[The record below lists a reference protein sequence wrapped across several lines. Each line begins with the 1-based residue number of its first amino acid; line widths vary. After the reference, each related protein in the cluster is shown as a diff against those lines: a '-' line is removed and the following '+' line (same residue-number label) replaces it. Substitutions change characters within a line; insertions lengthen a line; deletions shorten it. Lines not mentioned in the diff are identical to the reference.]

1 MNHQSIRRQRVV
13 VSAFALRCKSQIMG
27 ITMNDSFDTL
37 LHNLTPDSQI
47 FVDIANY
54 SVFGYLLLL
63 VASILYERKLNSVTI
78 TIFVVYI
85 SIISAILLTPLF
97 YGLATG
103 KELYHK
109 FMWYGGWIII
119 DVFCIWLIYYLHKVQ
134 KLRATQLSLVVSM
147 SFIAMSLIQAVDFI
161 DRATLQ
167 SNFFATA
174 YQVLIA
180 TLNTCM
186 LPVILYF
193 WFAEIRKRRLIAT
206 GA

>member
-1 MNHQSIRRQRVV
+1 MN
-13 VSAFALRCKSQIMG
+13 G
-27 ITMNDSFDTL
+27 SFDTL
-37 LHNLTPDSQI
+37 LQNLTADSHI

-63 VASILYERKLNSVTI
+63 VASLLYERKLNSVTI
-78 TIFVVYI
+78 TIFVIYF
-85 SIISAILLTPLF
+85 SIISSILLVPVF
-97 YGLATG
+97 YGLAAGT
-103 KELYHK
+103 EIYHK
-109 FMWYGGWIII
+109 FMWYGSWIII

-147 SFIAMSLIQAVDFI
+147 SFIATSLIQAVDFI

-180 TLNTCM
+180 IFNTGM
-186 LPVILYF
+186 LPLIIYF
-193 WFAEIRKRRLIAT
+193 WLVEIRKRRLIVA